1 MAALGALVPA
11 GLLVILA
18 LLCLVDRHLPRACLA
33 FVGFA
38 LAMALSWWRLGLP
51 GIALAEALLGA
62 LLTGLALGYTLVGGS
77 ERARLPVRDLCALP
91 RHQAV
96 TRLSLSLGCSL
107 LIGLAILRLI
117 GWDELPGVAEIRQHR
132 MLFPG
137 FLVMTLGLWA
147 FVSHGH
153 LLRRLLAFNVLGSG
167 IFLLVSGLLEH
178 RAEARALIVTGLVVA
193 MLGSLLGALLIRR
206 LHALDGRLTLDGET
220 GDRG

>member
-1 MAALGALVPA
+1 MAALGAQVSA

-18 LLCLVDRHLPRACLA
+18 LVCLVDRYLPRACLA

-38 LAMALSWWRLGLP
+38 LMMSLSWWRLGLP
-51 GIALAEALLGA
+51 WIALAEALLGA
-62 LLTGLALGYTLVGGS
+62 LFTGLALGSTLVGGP
-77 ERARLPVRDLCALP
+77 ERARLPTRDICFLP

-96 TRLSLSLGCSL
+96 TRLSMSLGCAL
-107 LIGLAILRLI
+107 LIDLAIQRLV
-117 GWDELPGVAEIRQHR
+117 GWDEIRQHA

-137 FLVMTLGLWA
+137 FLVTSLGLWA
-147 FVSHGH
+147 FVSHVH

-193 MLGSLLGALLIRR
+193 MLGSLLAALLIRH
-206 LHALDGRLTLDGET
+206 LHAVDGRLTLDGEC
-220 GDRG
+220 GERG